1 MFNEMKETHTKKVMA
16 EVVPTIQPKTKP
28 TMAEE
33 AWKRAGKSKQQN
45 VASSVF
51 GQKAMDNKLES

>member
-1 MFNEMKETHTKKVMA
+1 MA

-28 TMAEE
+28 AVASE
-33 AWKRAGKSKQQN
+33 ARKKAGKSKQQN